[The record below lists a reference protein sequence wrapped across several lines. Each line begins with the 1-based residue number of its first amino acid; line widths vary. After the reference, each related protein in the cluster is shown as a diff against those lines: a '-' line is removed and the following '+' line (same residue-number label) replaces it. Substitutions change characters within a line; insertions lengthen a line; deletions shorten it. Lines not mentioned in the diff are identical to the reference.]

1 MHVSGPN
8 VSLNFPAA
16 HSVQAS
22 QLGQVYPVLHWQLI
36 VAGLLLGD
44 CALAGHAE
52 HSKKDKANLYLP
64 ALQAVHLGNVFVS
77 T

>member
-1 MHVSGPN
+1 VHVSGPN

-22 QLGQVYPVLHWQLI
+22 QLGQVYPVLHWQL
-36 VAGLLLGD
+36 VDAGLRIGD

-52 HSKKDKANLYLP
+52 HSKKPKANLYLP
-64 ALQAVHLGNVFVS
+64 ALQAVHVGNVFVS